1 MWKKLDSKD
10 LAVNLALLNYL
21 TREFRAASRLGVM
34 RGDVRVYASGDG
46 FLFNDV
52 AVEKFVVLRGNIIA
66 GLVPVDAPDAAQ
78 IAGYTLVLSNNRG
91 EGAGS
96 SLTRGVDH

>member
-34 RGDVRVYASGDG
+34 RGDIRVYASGEG
-46 FLFNDV
+46 FLFNDG

-66 GLVPVDAPDAAQ
+66 GLVPVEAPDAAH
-78 IAGYTLVLSNNRG
+78 IAGYTLVLSNNAA
-91 EGAGS
+91 EAAGS
-96 SLTRGVDH
+96 SIARTTET

>member
-21 TREFRAASRLGVM
+21 TREFRAASRLGGM
-34 RGDVRVYASGDG
+34 RGDIRVYASGNG
-46 FLFNDV
+46 FLFNDG

-66 GLVPVDAPDAAQ
+66 GLVPVAAPDDAL
-78 IAGYTLVLSNNRG
+78 IAGYTLVLSNN
-91 EGAGS
+91 GAEAVSTGLARS
-96 SLTRGVDH
+96 ADP